1 LSTKILP
8 PGPRAGTRHRH
19 GPVPPAGIPS
29 PPHPAR
35 PHPATVLHK
44 VATVARR
51 LACSVRQVRRLI
63 ASGALPV
70 HRLGRA
76 VRVSEDDLVRFL
88 AARRRA

>member
-1 LSTKILP
+1 
-8 PGPRAGTRHRH
+8 
-19 GPVPPAGIPS
+19 
-29 PPHPAR
+29 
-35 PHPATVLHK
+35 
-44 VATVARR
+44 
-51 LACSVRQVRRLI
+51 VRQVRRLI

>member
-1 LSTKILP
+1 LSSQIP
-8 PGPRAGTRHRH
+8 PPRRRADVPARGSAPTAAQTLSHR
-19 GPVPPAGIPS
+19 PAPPA
-29 PPHPAR
+29 AT
-35 PHPATVLHK
+35 TVLHK